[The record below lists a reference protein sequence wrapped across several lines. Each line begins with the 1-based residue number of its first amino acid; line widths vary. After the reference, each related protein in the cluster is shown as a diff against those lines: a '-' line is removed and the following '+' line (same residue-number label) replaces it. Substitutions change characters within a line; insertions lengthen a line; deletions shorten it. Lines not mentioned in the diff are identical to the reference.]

1 MTNPLVTVVVPS
13 FNQAQYLEQALKSLT
28 DQDVPL
34 EIFVM
39 DGGSTDGS
47 VGILQR
53 YAPHLASWRSHKDDG
68 QSAAINEGIAL
79 GSAPFVA
86 WLNSDDLL
94 LPGGLHRLIDALE
107 AAPSAPAAYGR
118 AWNHNEANGRRTPVW
133 VEPFEL
139 RRLAQRCIVSQPA
152 TLIRR
157 SAWQRV
163 GGLDISLRMAMDYDL
178 WWRLYHASGPLA
190 FVPDYVAVNRD
201 HPGTKTNTYRS
212 QHYREA
218 IAVVRRH
225 AGRVPLKWWLL
236 QPYAVWYKAL
246 RGMR

>member
-1 MTNPLVTVVVPS
+1 MVNPLVTVVVPS
-13 FNQAQYLEQALKSLT
+13 FNQAQYLEQALKSLM
-28 DQDVPL
+28 DQDVPI

-47 VGILQR
+47 VDILQR
-53 YAPHLASWRSHKDDG
+53 YARHLADWRSRKDDG
-68 QSAAINEGIAL
+68 QSSAINEGVAR
-79 GSAPFVA
+79 GSAPFVT

-94 LPGGLHRLIDALE
+94 LPGGLRSLVDALE
-107 AAPSAPAAYGR
+107 AAPSAPAAYGC
-118 AWNHNEANGRRTPVW
+118 AWNHDEITGRRTPVW

-139 RRLAQRCIVSQPA
+139 RRLAKRCIVSQPA
-152 TLIRR
+152 SLIRR
-157 SAWQRV
+157 SAWERV
-163 GGLDISLRMAMDYDL
+163 GGLDVSLRMAMDYDL
-178 WWRLYHASGPLA
+178 WWRLYHDSGALA
-190 FVPDYVAVNRD
+190 HVNSFVAVNRN
-201 HPGTKTNTYRS
+201 HPDTKTNTYRR

-225 AGRVPLKWWLL
+225 AGHVPFKWWLL